1 MELRLLRK
9 IENLSLWSLA
19 TRISLSSNSEAL
31 DFFFILESY
40 SGGPILAFIGCRTG
54 DRLEYLSSANM
65 SDELSQS
72 SDEPILAFIGCKIG
86 GKPNR

>member
-19 TRISLSSNSEAL
+19 SRISLLSNSEAL

-40 SGGPILAFIGCRTG
+40 SGGPVLAFIGCKTRG
-54 DRLEYLSSANM
+54 GLEYLSSANT
-65 SDELSQS
+65 SGL
-72 SDEPILAFIGCKIG
+72 
-86 GKPNR
+86 

>member
-1 MELRLLRK
+1 M
-9 IENLSLWSLA
+9 SLA
-19 TRISLSSNSEAL
+19 TKSSLSSNFEAL
-31 DFFFILESY
+31 DFFILESC

-72 SDEPILAFIGCKIG
+72 SDEPILAFIGCKTG